1 MIKVIAFDYGGVI
14 EVQEKGLRQ
23 NIANTL
29 NVTVEDW
36 AEVYYSLNHLFN
48 REKQSWV
55 EVATLVAKKFD
66 ATDDQIFKIQELIR
80 KNEETREL
88 NLELIE
94 IIKDLKSRNFKI
106 ALLSNNSLALR
117 QRLLDQEIIH
127 HFDKVIISAEV
138 GFQKP
143 QPEIFEIL
151 LNSLNIKSHEL
162 VFIDDSIKSLEGAEN
177 IGYTPILFESN
188 EKLMKDLSEIL

>member
-14 EVQEKGLRQ
+14 EIQEKGLRQ

-36 AEVYYSLNHLFN
+36 LKVYYSLNHLFN

-55 EVATLVAKKFD
+55 EVATLVAKKFN
-66 ATDDQIFKIQELIR
+66 ATDNQIFQIQELIK

-88 NLELIE
+88 NVELIE
-94 IIKDLKSRNFKI
+94 IIKDLKNRNFRI

-117 QRLLDQEIIH
+117 QRLLDQEIMH
-127 HFDKVIISAEV
+127 HFDEIIISAEV

-143 QPEIFEIL
+143 QPQIFEIL
-151 LNSLNIKSHEL
+151 LNNLNIKSEEL
-162 VFIDDSIKSLEGAEN
+162 VFIDDSVKSLEGAEN
-177 IGYTPILFESN
+177 IGYTPILFETN
-188 EKLMKDLSEIL
+188 EKLMKDLMDIL